1 MVCIGAAACRPP
13 ASLSVADRVFAPDK
27 EMATIASY
35 IEVGGEYWNSDVRD
49 RYLYGSEELRRRIRN
64 EFVSARMYTIDIAYT
79 QYEAALTREMQAV
92 DFGTD
97 FAATGLNLA
106 GTIVGGDTARILAAV
121 ASSVTGINNAYAA
134 KILRAKLIENV
145 QSAMRA
151 ARNQRAAVIIANM
164 TCSSDL
170 YTLGMALSDLEAYY
184 RAGLFHSGLIR
195 LSGVITTDE
204 IVSAAEKDSE
214 KPAQPAA
221 VVGTIEGAAV
231 QGTARLQEK
240 PSCRYLREGGGQGTN
255 GIKNGAK
262 NGSNQ
267 GTVQNG
273 TKPANGS
280 QPQNQPT
287 QPKDQPRT

>member
-1 MVCIGAAACRPP
+1 
-13 ASLSVADRVFAPDK
+13 
-27 EMATIASY
+27 MATIASY
-35 IEVGGEYWNSDVRD
+35 IEVGGEYWNSNVRD
-49 RYLYGSEELRRRIRN
+49 RYLYGPEELRRRIRN

-97 FAATGLNLA
+97 VATTGLNLA

-204 IVSAAEKDSE
+204 AVSAAKKDSE
-214 KPAQPAA
+214 KPAQPAT
-221 VVGTIEGAAV
+221 VVGTKEAAAV
-231 QGTARLQEK
+231 EATATGRSCYYLPERNGLSAARIANGT
-240 PSCRYLREGGGQGTN
+240 
-255 GIKNGAK
+255 KNGTK
-262 NGSNQ
+262 PE
-267 GTVQNG
+267 VIQNG

-280 QPQNQPT
+280 QPPNQNA